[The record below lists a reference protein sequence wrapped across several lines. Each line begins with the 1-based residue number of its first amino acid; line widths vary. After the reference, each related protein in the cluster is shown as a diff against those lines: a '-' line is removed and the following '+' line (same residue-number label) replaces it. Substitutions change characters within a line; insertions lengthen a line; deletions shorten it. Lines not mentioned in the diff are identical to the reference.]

1 MATDQ
6 IKILAQLVESG
17 EKLAPLG
24 GFEHSGF
31 NARLQNKYVE
41 WRKACLDFLEAV
53 GPVGFASKNKITADP
68 NGVQF
73 FQSSALL
80 ILNVMKELHKKCQ
93 DSPDL
98 LAESVKQAADKE
110 AAKSPGSGATRV
122 LKPPTKREPKSA
134 QAPEEP
140 PAGGNNKVYVVGD
153 ESDPL
158 RAQLSQLLTELGIQ
172 EVPLNREHG
181 KMLGLDTIEY
191 DPSAKCA
198 FFVFDAKDL
207 TFAMFEV
214 GHFVGKLGNGKVFV
228 LHMSDVE
235 FPKGVPGVIVKPIVV
250 KLEEAALS
258 LIRELKNCGYKI
270 SL

>member
-1 MATDQ
+1 MASDRINT
-6 IKILAQLVESG
+6 LAELVESG

-31 NARLQNKYVE
+31 NARLQDKYAA
-41 WRKACLDFLEAV
+41 WRKSCIEFLDAV
-53 GPVGFASKNKITADP
+53 GPVGFAYKNKITADP
-68 NGVQF
+68 NGGQF
-73 FQSSALL
+73 FQASALL
-80 ILNVMKELHKKCQ
+80 ILKVMKELLEKSKT
-93 DSPDL
+93 SPEI
-98 LAESVKQAADKE
+98 LAESVKEAAAADS
-110 AAKSPGSGATRV
+110 AKRGASGATRV
-122 LKPPTKREPKSA
+122 LKPPTKREPKAVSPQESA
-134 QAPEEP
+134 AS
-140 PAGGNNKVYVVGD
+140 GDINKVYVIGD
-153 ESDPL
+153 AGDPL
-158 RAQLSQLLTELGIQ
+158 RAQLSQLLAELGIE
-172 EVPLNREHG
+172 EVPLEREHG
-181 KMLGLDTIEY
+181 KMLGLESVEH
-191 DPSAKCA
+191 DPMVRCA